1 MGSGGLAG
9 SQLQKTTNEEPR
21 SIRYSQPVPSTGSPY
36 KAGGCISF
44 NISTCLWRSSSFKTT
59 LYNPPAVF
67 WPCIVLYLICLAT
80 VMYMHALCRL
90 NGNPQERL
98 VESVA
103 KVQSLHAFAEFC
115 RHCWVWKSKY
125 PQKPKSPT
133 CVSARSNR
141 APSEIENVL
150 QRGPFKSPCHFACS
164 KLRRKQQG
172 RGIFLIHFFL
182 GLAQRWKLTH
192 ALVRLFFMLSGT

>member
-1 MGSGGLAG
+1 MLQYDMALTIYPIAYNFEPLFVCGIATL
-9 SQLQKTTNEEPR
+9 SQLIYIYKIDGIWKTCRFSAATVTANEGPR

-115 RHCWVWKSKY
+115 RHC
-125 PQKPKSPT
+125 
-133 CVSARSNR
+133 
-141 APSEIENVL
+141 
-150 QRGPFKSPCHFACS
+150 
-164 KLRRKQQG
+164 
-172 RGIFLIHFFL
+172 
-182 GLAQRWKLTH
+182 
-192 ALVRLFFMLSGT
+192 